1 METFETLIDI
11 KGKAVIGNIL
21 NPRFVVQDVNWVY
34 KGFQPEYKAE
44 FEKEKNILQALEL
57 GGCSHQCRIE
67 AFGYARRGDK
77 QYYCI
82 KMPWYGK
89 NSLDT
94 LLANFLDADLSE
106 DNVARLIDRL
116 LAPFLELEDM
126 GFRHNDIAPENI
138 VMKENGDF
146 VLIDF
151 GAACLMDDITRGKIG
166 ELEMRG
172 HAEYNAPEKQG
183 RLLLPSSDIYS
194 FGKLLGKVIQ
204 RGEELGVKYSD
215 KLISI
220 CIKCREHES
229 GKRYQSFQDVATA
242 FSELREQ
249 VNPAPKDV
257 PKLHPHTNNN
267 ARKVHQKA
275 IRKMDLR
282 SLAVKIVAVLAIVFS
297 FSFLTMEI
305 YLTFFRTYGESML
318 EKTTL
323 EKRAIGND
331 VKLTLYDI
339 MNFNNYKD
347 NGNETID

>member
-34 KGFQPEYKAE
+34 KGFQTEYKAE
-44 FEKEKNILQALEL
+44 FEKEKDILRALEL

-94 LLANFLDADLSE
+94 LLANFLAADLSE
-106 DNVARLIDRL
+106 DNVVRLIDKM

-138 VMKENGDF
+138 FMKENGDF

-151 GAACLMDDITRGKIG
+151 GAACRVDDIAKGKIG

-183 RLLLPSSDIYS
+183 RRLLPSSDIYS
-194 FGKLLGKVIQ
+194 FGKLLGKVIK
-204 RGEELGVKYSD
+204 RGEDLGVKYSD
-215 KLISI
+215 RLISI
-220 CIKCREHES
+220 CVKCREHES
-229 GKRYQSFQDVATA
+229 GKRYQSFQDVASA

-249 VNPAPKDV
+249 LNPAQIDAPKTHH
-257 PKLHPHTNNN
+257 PTKNKERNAPPRTKNKL
-267 ARKVHQKA
+267 
-275 IRKMDLR
+275 DLR
-282 SLAVKIVAVLAIVFS
+282 IVAVRIVAVLAIVVS

-305 YLTFFRTYGESML
+305 YLTFFRTYGESTL

-323 EKRAIGND
+323 EKRTVGND
-331 VKLTLYDI
+331 VKLTIYDI
-339 MNFNNYKD
+339 MNFKNYKH